1 MIRSSVFLAQPDAGF
16 SPLSF
21 RRLIG
26 TASPGPG
33 AHPRTRAFDSLCV
46 RNFFRPAG
54 VRAFFPARHP
64 RLNAVDCILSPL
76 RNHRHGQPSK
86 KPVQPKFS
94 FPLGQF
100 CGGQLL
106 RLLQSVSGIQFDIRL
121 DPRAFPIGLGNGI
134 HRAREWHSNHEVIV
148 NAMP

>member
-1 MIRSSVFLAQPDAGF
+1 MPVF
-16 SPLSF
+16 PLSRF
-21 RRLIG
+21 ADSLEQPARVQVL
-26 TASPGPG
+26 TPGPG
-33 AHPRTRAFDSLCV
+33 FSIQCACETSCAMDF
-46 RNFFRPAG
+46 
-54 VRAFFPARHP
+54 
-64 RLNAVDCILSPL
+64 ILSPL
-76 RNHRHGQPSK
+76 RNHRHVQPSK